1 MSESVQLPFTEKLK
15 AIPGFFGIRLEEKPA
30 YEVIDSVGDV
40 EIRRYAQ
47 SLLAEITLPG
57 NHDEAVDA
65 AFDRLARYIFGENA
79 EHEQMS
85 MTNPV
90 YQREARQPSAAVPLR
105 RRSNAWTIAFFL
117 ANDMLPVEAPKPNDP
132 AIELVVEP
140 EHVVAALRYTGNDS
154 AAKRGRYREQLLATL
169 RDHPHWVVDEEVFW
183 AQYDAPFTL
192 PFVKRNEAMVA
203 LAPRS

>member
-1 MSESVQLPFTEKLK
+1 MSESVQLPFAEKLK

-30 YEVIDSVGDV
+30 YEVIESVGDV

-57 NHDEAVDA
+57 NHDQAVDA
-65 AFDRLARYIFGENA
+65 AFDRLARYIFGENS

-140 EHVVAALRYTGNDS
+140 EHVVASLRAVD
-154 AAKRGRYREQLLATL
+154 AASPHEAAQWKQLHEVHLRGRLEPTVLT
-169 RDHPHWVVDEEVFW
+169 V
-183 AQYDAPFTL
+183 
-192 PFVKRNEAMVA
+192 
-203 LAPRS
+203 PR